1 MVFLGAWHR
10 SAAFAFSIQSAPI
23 PHRSLLLDR
32 TGVKKGVEDI
42 RTPQRT
48 SRSLYLKNRSKDYG
62 TNDSSSPAPP
72 SESALAT
79 GQGRSDR
86 LASIVAASSPAS
98 CSPPSPAVSSSPPAL
113 CITSSSHTN
122 PSPFSSP
129 LSNTQSASPQPSSS
143 LRSACSPRPPRPVAR
158 TPPPRTRPSP

>member
-10 SAAFAFSIQSAPI
+10 NAAFAFSIQSAPI
-23 PHRSLLLDR
+23 PHCLLLLDR

-42 RTPQRT
+42 RTPQCT

-86 LASIVAASSPAS
+86 LASIAAASSPAS

-113 CITSSSHTN
+113 RITSPSHTN

-143 LRSACSPRPPRPVAR
+143 LRSACSPRPPRPAAR